1 MAKNWQEVKADIEKE
16 LDLIWEDKPV
26 EFKMAEA
33 GWFPSGA
40 GVDGSAI
47 GNMFFLIADTS
58 NIGRHVCE
66 PAMWAAVTDDHVT
79 LEQLQWWWKRLTG
92 GTARIL
98 GMWVDEP
105 GSHCPHPWLN
115 FGKAYDFYNA
125 ILDAYPS
132 MESKEDFAN
141 LYYSWANYLN
151 CLNRW
156 AMICFPWDLCW
167 DQRPKTS
174 TNPGISI

>member
-1 MAKNWQEVKADIEKE
+1 MAKKWQDVKADIEKE

-26 EFKMAEA
+26 EFRMAEA

-40 GVDGSAI
+40 GTDGSAI
-47 GNMFFLIADTS
+47 GNMFFLISDTS

-66 PAMWAAVTDDHVT
+66 PAMWAAIRDDSVT
-79 LEQLQWWWKRLTG
+79 LEQIQWWWKRLTG
-92 GTARIL
+92 GTTRIL
-98 GMWVDEP
+98 GMWIDEP
-105 GSHCPHPWLN
+105 GSRCPYPWLN
-115 FGKAYDFYNA
+115 FGKVYDFYNA
-125 ILDAYPS
+125 ILDSYPS

-156 AMICFPWDLCW
+156 AMVCFPWEHCW
-167 DQRPKTS
+167 DKLPKTS
-174 TNPGISI
+174 TNPGIAI